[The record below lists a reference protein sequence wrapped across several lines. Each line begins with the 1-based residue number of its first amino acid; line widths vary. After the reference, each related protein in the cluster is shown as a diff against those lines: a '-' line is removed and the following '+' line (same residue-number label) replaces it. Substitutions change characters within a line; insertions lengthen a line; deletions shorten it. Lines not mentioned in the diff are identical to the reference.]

1 MTQIVQE
8 QQWQTW
14 NRTHWSINIHS
25 VVNLQIMSLRFLFTA
40 VLFVACV
47 RCFARSWQ
55 DKFVS
60 VQSEDSQFSPQ
71 FGVAAEHGCE
81 SRRVTADLIWL
92 FASNAAEALIVLCV
106 CQELYVCVR
115 GERER
120 AQKALCP
127 WLRQRADSESS
138 FTVMSCVFSLSPST
152 EWKACLWY
160 QQLGQKDRSRWR
172 KPCSGG
178 ERERWKV

>member
-92 FASNAAEALIVLCV
+92 FASDAAEALIVLCV

-120 AQKALCP
+120 ESTKSTLSLVKAASWQRVIRHCHVLCI
-127 WLRQRADSESS
+127 
-138 FTVMSCVFSLSPST
+138 FTVALDWMEGLPLISAT
-152 EWKACLWY
+152 WTK
-160 QQLGQKDRSRWR
+160 GQIPLK
-172 KPCSGG
+172 
-178 ERERWKV
+178 EAV